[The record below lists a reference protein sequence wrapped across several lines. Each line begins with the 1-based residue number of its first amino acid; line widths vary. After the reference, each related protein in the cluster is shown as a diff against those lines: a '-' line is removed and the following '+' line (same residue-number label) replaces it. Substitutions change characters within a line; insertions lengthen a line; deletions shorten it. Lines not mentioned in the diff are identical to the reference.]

1 MTNLLLRL
9 AGLRGADCADA
20 AIRAKVGSL
29 SGAVGIGANL
39 LLFAGKLLAGVL
51 TGSVSI
57 TADAMN
63 NLSDASSSIVTLL
76 GFKLAQQ
83 PPDED
88 HPYGHARFE
97 YLSGLAVAVMIM
109 LIGFELAK
117 TSGQKILHPTAVSF
131 SGIAVAVLL
140 GSIAVKMWLF
150 LFNRKLGRMIS
161 STTLE
166 ATAADS
172 RNDCVS
178 TAAVLA
184 AGIIEHF
191 FHIPVDGW
199 MGMGVA
205 LFILWSGWGLAKQ
218 TISPLLGEAASP
230 ELRELIVDYVSKQPK
245 VLGYHDLMVHDY
257 GPGQRFASLHVEMDA
272 ADDPLYCH
280 ELIDDME
287 RECLRSHNIHLVIHY
302 DPVITNDPEINRLRE
317 KCTAYLKDQDSR
329 LTLHDF
335 RMVRGSGH
343 TNLIFDV
350 ALPQDLRGREK
361 AFQTGLNGYLNE
373 GSHMTYYTV
382 ITFDPAE
389 FNSEV

>member
-9 AGLRGADCADA
+9 ALRGRTDYRDPDT
-20 AIRAKVGSL
+20 RARVGSL

-39 LLFAGKLLAGVL
+39 LLFLGKLLAGLL

-109 LIGFELAK
+109 LIGFELGK
-117 TSGQKILHPTAVSF
+117 SSMEKILHPTAVNF
-131 SGIAVAVLL
+131 SGVALAVLL
-140 GSIAVKMWLF
+140 GSICVKLWLY
-150 LFNRKLGRMIS
+150 LFNSKLGKLIL

-166 ATAADS
+166 ATAQDS

-178 TAAVLA
+178 TLAVLA
-184 AGIIEHF
+184 AAAVEHF
-191 FHIPVDGW
+191 FDLRIDGVV
-199 MGMGVA
+199 GLGVA
-205 LFILWSGWGLAKQ
+205 VFILWSGWNLAKQ

-230 ELRELIVDYVSKQPK
+230 ELRALIVDQISRQPQ

-272 ADDPLYCH
+272 GDDPLYCH
-280 ELIDDME
+280 EIIDDME
-287 RECLRSHNIHLVIHY
+287 RQCLRSHNIHLVIHY
-302 DPVITNDPEINRLRE
+302 DPVITNDPEINRMRFRTEEFLRE
-317 KCTAYLKDQDSR
+317 QDQR

-335 RMVRGSGH
+335 RMVRGAAH

-350 ALPQDLRGREK
+350 ALPASLRGQEK
-361 AFQTGLNGYLNE
+361 DIQKGLEEKLNRDTA
-373 GSHMTYYTV
+373 MTYHTV
-382 ITFDPAE
+382 ITFDLAE
-389 FNSEV
+389 FN